1 MKQISS
7 KRVLFILSLLGLG
20 STINFSDYD
29 SRSCMNNNGVYCL
42 TSTDFSSGVCCDPLI
57 ADCSASNQMYC
68 VDTKNN
74 NIKNAALRKFVN
86 P

>member
-1 MKQISS
+1 
-7 KRVLFILSLLGLG
+7 
-20 STINFSDYD
+20 
-29 SRSCMNNNGVYCL
+29 MNNNGVYCL
-42 TSTDFSSGVCCDPLI
+42 TSTDFSSGICCDPTI
-57 ADCSASNQMYC
+57 ASCSASNQMYC